1 MNIALFLFHAR
12 VVFCSILVLLQMLPA
27 RFVKD
32 YVSEEC
38 LNSRIAIIFSPIAK
52 FWRVELKN
60 DQSGIFFT
68 GGWSQFL
75 EFHGIC
81 NGDVLHLRYEGNM
94 VFKFK
99 AFGLGGCQKD
109 FKNQNAGIQ
118 LSKKMN

>member
-1 MNIALFLFHAR
+1 MH
-12 VVFCSILVLLQMLPA
+12 VLSQILPA

-32 YVSEEC
+32 YIRDEC
-38 LNSRIAIIFSPIAK
+38 LNSQTAIILSPIGK
-52 FWRVELKN
+52 FWHIELKN

-81 NGDVLHLRYEGNM
+81 NGDVLLFRYEGNM

-99 AFGLGGCQKD
+99 AFGLSGRQKD
-109 FKNQNAGIQ
+109 FRDQSAGIQ
-118 LSKKMN
+118 PSEKMNRCLVY

>member
-1 MNIALFLFHAR
+1 MH
-12 VVFCSILVLLQMLPA
+12 VLSQILPA

-32 YVSEEC
+32 YIRDEC
-38 LNSRIAIIFSPIAK
+38 LNSQTAIILSPIGK
-52 FWRVELKN
+52 FWHIELKN

-81 NGDVLHLRYEGNM
+81 NGDVLLFRYEGNM

-99 AFGLGGCQKD
+99 AFGLSGRQKD
-109 FKNQNAGIQ
+109 FRNQNAGIQ
-118 LSKKMN
+118 PSEKMNCCLVY